1 MIALALDIA
10 TNTGFARGE
19 PGREPAYGSIRFG
32 KPGAS
37 HDAIFGHALDW
48 LIAETAADRR
58 PDVIVYEAPIPGHS
72 KWGQTNTNSLE
83 ILNGLI
89 AVTRAVAFMRS
100 IFDVRSYTVGEVR
113 KYFIG
118 AGGARMKGKDAKP
131 LIMRK
136 CRLLRW
142 EPRND
147 NEGDALALWSY
158 ACALIDPRTGVRV
171 TPLFSQRGA
180 A

>member
-1 MIALALDIA
+1 MIVLGLDLA
-10 TNTGFARGE
+10 TTTGFARGAPGAE
-19 PGREPAYGSIRFG
+19 PDYGSQRFG
-32 KPGAS
+32 RDGAS

-48 LIAETAADRR
+48 LIEQTQAPSR
-58 PDVIVYEAPIPGHS
+58 PDVIVIEAPIPMHAKLGA
-72 KWGQTNTNSLE
+72 TNADALT
-83 ILNGLI
+83 ILHGLVAI
-89 AVTRAVAFMRS
+89 TRAVAFMRS
-100 IFDVRSYTVGEVR
+100 IYDVRTRTVGEVR

-118 AGGARMKGKDAKP
+118 PGGARTKGKEAKR

-142 EPRND
+142 EPKND

-158 ACALIDPRTGVRV
+158 ECALIDPTTGVKV
-171 TPLFSQRGA
+171 TPLFSRGA

>member
-1 MIALALDIA
+1 MNVLALDLA

-19 PGREPAYGSIRFG
+19 PGREPAFGSIRFG
-32 KPGAS
+32 KPNAS

-48 LIAETAADRR
+48 LIAETRQDNR
-58 PDVIVYEAPIPGHS
+58 PDVIVYESPIPGHS
-72 KWGQTNTNSLE
+72 KWGQTNAASLE

-89 AVTRAVAFMRS
+89 AITRAVAFMRS
-100 IFDVRSYTVGEVR
+100 IFDVRTYTVGEVR

-118 AGGARMKGKDAKP
+118 PGGARTKGREAKA
-131 LIMRK
+131 LIVRK

-142 EPRND
+142 DAKND

-158 ACALIDPRTGVRV
+158 ACALIDPRTGVKV
-171 TPLFSQRGA
+171 TPLFSRGA